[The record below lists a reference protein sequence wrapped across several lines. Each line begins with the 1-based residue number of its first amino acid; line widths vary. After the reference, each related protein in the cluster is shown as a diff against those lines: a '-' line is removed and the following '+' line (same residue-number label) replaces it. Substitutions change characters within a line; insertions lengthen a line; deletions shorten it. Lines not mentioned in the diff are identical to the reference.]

1 MSDDARATLGPAL
14 VATAVIAGSWI
25 WIYYHAT
32 DLSDTPQV
40 LFYVPVVVAGMV
52 VAWWGRRR

>member
-1 MSDDARATLGPAL
+1 MSDARATLGPAL

-32 DLSDTPQV
+32 DLGDMPQV

-52 VAWWGRRR
+52 VAWWKR